1 MAAGSEAG
9 SCVRAARA
17 DSEPKLSR
25 PTRPL
30 RDAPRPRSSLSQLA
44 RNLRDSPASLGTCG
58 RKPPVIGRRW
68 APRPRTQ
75 PMRDRDAASRGLT
88 PPEPLSLANPWAEM
102 RTCGCASLLARCFL
116 HVPFS
121 SSPLLE
127 TVFRDLKKLFL
138 IWELETEQAC

>member
-17 DSEPKLSR
+17 DSEPKISR

-30 RDAPRPRSSLSQLA
+30 RDAPRPRSCRPNSPETSGILRPASARVGESLPWLVGFEHHAPELSQWGTEREPREAWPLP
-44 RNLRDSPASLGTCG
+44 SPWAS
-58 RKPPVIGRRW
+58 RIPGRRW
-68 APRPRTQ
+68 GP
-75 PMRDRDAASRGLT
+75 AAALLC
-88 PPEPLSLANPWAEM
+88 LS
-102 RTCGCASLLARCFL
+102 RCFL

-127 TVFRDLKKLFL
+127 RVFRDLKKLFL